1 LQLASSNAARL
12 DLTPYPTSIVRAAE
26 STPDGLDHAEPG
38 ATLDLTQLALR
49 NQDDGYD
56 DEDEDDDEEY
66 DDEDDEAY

>member
-26 STPDGLDHAEPG
+26 STPDGLDLAEP

-66 DDEDDEAY
+66 NDEDDEAY